1 MAGAR
6 VWLTMYG
13 KLNAPHRAVRFI
25 IQVYAFLPFAGPG
38 VKSYLELMDEK
49 RQIIGGFDG
58 DELKGIEEM
67 SGKVFNGTALLL

>member
-1 MAGAR
+1 
-6 VWLTMYG
+6 
-13 KLNAPHRAVRFI
+13 
-25 IQVYAFLPFAGPG
+25 
-38 VKSYLELMDEK
+38 LELMDEN